1 MEGMIVQLTP
11 KTRLDKS
18 SANQRLPKREGFT
31 LIEILI
37 VVVILGILAAIVIPL
52 FSSATTESQNNSM
65 RMDLQRIRTQL
76 ELYRNQHNQYPQM
89 ASFGGQLTQAT
100 DDAGNVA
107 APGTAGFKWGPYLLN
122 VPNNPN
128 TSDNSIGNGAVG
140 TSSWYYDET
149 SGEFRANDSATTRA
163 Y

>member
-1 MEGMIVQLTP
+1 MTVQPMP
-11 KTRLDKS
+11 KTHLAEKIAKRW
-18 SANQRLPKREGFT
+18 APKRGGFT

-37 VVVILGILAAIVIPL
+37 VVVILGVLAAMVIPL

-65 RMDLQRIRTQL
+65 KMDLQRIRTQL

-89 ASFGGQLTQAT
+89 ASFAGQLTQAT

-107 APGTAGFKWGPYLLN
+107 APGTAGYKWGPYLLTM
-122 VPNNPN
+122 PNNPN

-149 SGEFRANDSATTRA
+149 TGDFRPNDSATTRA
-163 Y
+163 F